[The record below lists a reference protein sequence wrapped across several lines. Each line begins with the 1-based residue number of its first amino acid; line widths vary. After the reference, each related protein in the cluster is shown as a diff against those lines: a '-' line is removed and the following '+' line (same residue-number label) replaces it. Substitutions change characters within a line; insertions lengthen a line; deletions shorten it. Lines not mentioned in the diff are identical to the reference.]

1 MHVFILDLLNHL
13 GVGFYSSYLV
23 AHKVIVTFKC
33 NDLDQYIWESQFDA
47 SFIVNKDIN
56 AQKTFKGNQN
66 HPLPQGQPGTQ
77 IITHSHFFLFHL
89 LTHFFF
95 VSWSS

>member
-1 MHVFILDLLNHL
+1 VHVFILYLLNHL

-23 AHKVIVTFKC
+23 AHKVIVTSKC

-66 HPLPQGQPGTQ
+66 HHLPQEQPDTQ
-77 IITHSHFFLFHL
+77 IITRSHFFFY
-89 LTHFFF
+89 FIC
-95 VSWSS
+95 